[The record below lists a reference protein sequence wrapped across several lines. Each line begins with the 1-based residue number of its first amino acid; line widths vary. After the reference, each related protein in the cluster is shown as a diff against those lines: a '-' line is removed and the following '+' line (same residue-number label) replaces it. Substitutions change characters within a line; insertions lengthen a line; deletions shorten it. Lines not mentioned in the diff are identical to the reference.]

1 MVELVRVKG
10 LIIGLL
16 VGCWSAGLVAALRIP
31 IQANLV
37 NQAAGRM
44 WVTRSALTRRIT
56 LLPGL
61 EDLAGFVVE
70 DRLPEL
76 LNLDV

>member
-1 MVELVRVKG
+1 MGERSHY
-10 LIIGLL
+10 
-16 VGCWSAGLVAALRIP
+16 WSAAGLVAALRIFF
-31 IQANLV
+31 QANLV